1 VYSDWGNKGPLGLKQ
16 KLYLDWSTKS
26 NQTLKYGVGQ
36 AQTRIGAQGLIRFG
50 SMVYVKHRLQQGVYT
65 NECGVCQAQTQIQE
79 QRVLGSNQKC
89 AALRF
94 KHNVYSDL
102 DWSSRV

>member
-1 VYSDWGNKGPLGLKQ
+1 MS
-16 KLYLDWSTKS
+16 S
-26 NQTLKYGVGQ
+26 
-36 AQTRIGAQGLIRFG
+36 
-50 SMVYVKHRLQQGVYT
+50 
-65 NECGVCQAQTQIQE
+65 GVCQAQTQIQE

-102 DWSSRV
+102 DWSSRVDVDINTSDASTPI